1 MPPWTQL
8 PLLAQGIEDVIGI
21 IVFIVIALISWAAQ
35 AAGSNKKKQEQERR
49 RQARQMQQQ
58 RPQQQRPQQQR
69 PQQQQQPP
77 VRAQQAGGGAGQRP
91 GQGGLQDEI
100 GEFLRDAARR
110 RQQGGQPAGAA
121 GPGQPARRPPG
132 QGRPIPPR
140 PQPRRATMEPVVAEV
155 IEPSIEERAAE
166 VGRLKVEAEREAKRS
181 RQQRW
186 LKEAAVGGASGGS
199 TGSAA
204 AIRQMFTNPLT
215 LRQAVIAAEV
225 FRRPED
231 RWE

>member
-49 RQARQMQQQ
+49 RQARQM
-58 RPQQQRPQQQR
+58 QQQRPQQQR

-186 LKEAAVGGASGGS
+186 LKEAAVGGASGSSIG
-199 TGSAA
+199 GAA
-204 AIRQMFTNPLT
+204 AIRQMFANPLT